1 MDPVERMG
9 IIRSVRALLVRNYID
24 LGRLV
29 IQISPGTV
37 HLRGNLQRLLG
48 ASPLSPELLQSIIQD
63 IRRIPGV
70 RRVITDFD
78 NWTLGTDARTWTH
91 TPTVTPAPPANEQSS
106 EPSVHDL
113 GDPASPASDVS

>member
-37 HLRGNLQRLLG
+37 HLRGNFQRLLG
-48 ASPLSPELLQSIIQD
+48 ASPLSPEFLQSLIQD

-78 NWTLGTDARTWTH
+78 NWTLGADARTWTH
-91 TPTVTPAPPANEQSS
+91 TPTATPAPPANAPPS

-113 GDPASPASDVS
+113 GDPQSPASDAP